1 MLKPRIIPALL
12 LNDKGIYKT
21 IKFENLRYI
30 GDPLNI
36 IKILNDKFA
45 DELIIC
51 DINASKSDLIDIEY
65 LKNIFQSCRMPVCY
79 AGGISSIEKASLL
92 YSIGVEKLGIGNTI
106 ISNPNLIHDISKI
119 YGSQSVVSILN
130 LVQFEDK
137 IYLFDYINKKVLN
150 NIDVIEFIKK
160 IQDDG
165 AGEVIFH
172 FINNDGT
179 MLGYNYQII
188 ESLIN
193 EIKVPIVFLGGL
205 RNLEEIVSVSKK
217 YNPIGIAGSSLFIYK
232 GKLKSV
238 LINYPTNFFKV
249 K

>member
-51 DINASKSDLIDIEY
+51 DINASKSDVIDLEY

-79 AGGISSIEKASLL
+79 AGGISSLEKASLL

-106 ISNPNLIHDISKI
+106 ISNPDLIYDISKI

-130 LVQFEDK
+130 LVQFENK
-137 IYLFDYINKKVLN
+137 IYLL
-150 NIDVIEFIKK
+150 
-160 IQDDG
+160 
-165 AGEVIFH
+165 
-172 FINNDGT
+172 
-179 MLGYNYQII
+179 
-188 ESLIN
+188 SLIH
-193 EIKVPIVFLGGL
+193 I
-205 RNLEEIVSVSKK
+205 
-217 YNPIGIAGSSLFIYK
+217 
-232 GKLKSV
+232 
-238 LINYPTNFFKV
+238 
-249 K
+249 